1 LGVKTN
7 GFAVGALSATVHPR
21 PAPPDIHDPRTSGH
35 VAPGPHIRMTASP
48 MHRRVRH
55 GLRRRH
61 NWFQLVRFGFV
72 GASGYVVNLAIYAV
86 LLAFGVHYRGAATGG
101 WVGGVLN
108 NFWWNRHWTFAA
120 GQGHAGFQAA
130 RFFVV
135 SFIAF
140 LVSLG
145 VLTVLVEAG
154 VPKLPAQALAIAAVT
169 PLNFVGNKLWSFAR

>member
-1 LGVKTN
+1 M
-7 GFAVGALSATVHPR
+7 SA
-21 PAPPDIHDPRTSGH
+21 A
-35 VAPGPHIRMTASP
+35 P

-61 NWFQLVRFGFV
+61 NWFQLVRFGVV
-72 GASGYVVNLAIYAV
+72 GASGYVVNLAIYG
-86 LLAFGVHYRGAATGG
+86 LLLEAGLHYRGAATGAWIG
-101 WVGGVLN
+101 AVLN

-120 GQGHAGFQAA
+120 REGHAGFQAL

-135 SFIAF
+135 SFVAF

-145 VLTVLVEAG
+145 VLTLLVEGAS
-154 VPKLPAQALAIAAVT
+154 VPKLPAQAIAIVAVT

>member
-1 LGVKTN
+1 M
-7 GFAVGALSATVHPR
+7 SA
-21 PAPPDIHDPRTSGH
+21 A
-35 VAPGPHIRMTASP
+35 P

-55 GLRRRH
+55 GLRRQH
-61 NWFQLVRFGFV
+61 NWFQLVRFGVV
-72 GASGYVVNLAIYAV
+72 GASGYAVNLAIYA
-86 LLAFGVHYRGAATGG
+86 LALSLGIHYRSAATIG

-120 GQGHAGFQAA
+120 GAGHAGFQAV

-135 SFIAF
+135 SFVAF

-145 VLTVLVEAG
+145 ILTLLVEAG
-154 VPKLPAQALAIAAVT
+154 VPKLPAQAIAIAAAT